1 MSIKPED
8 QKRLSKCGFQSEGQT
23 VLHIASQN
31 GDENMI
37 RTLYLARA
45 NATLTDEEGE
55 FSKAKR
61 TFSKYIKFQEV
72 SAKWSLPYKSYTW
85 LVNQQIVF
93 LV

>member
-1 MSIKPED
+1 MIK
-8 QKRLSKCGFQSEGQT
+8 CAFQSEGQT

-55 FSKAKR
+55 LLKAHFKI
-61 TFSKYIKFQEV
+61 T
-72 SAKWSLPYKSYTW
+72 
-85 LVNQQIVF
+85 
-93 LV
+93 